1 MTTAVDPIRLDRGN
15 ATKGTLHYKASFI
28 PALAIKG
35 VKFEHAYTAQ
45 TQTAHDEEDGFVS
58 DDRASSAS
66 DDDTL
71 PDGPTIK
78 SFKKSGQKEDHSTSK
93 ETTVATVA
101 SPTSTSKAEDVAA
114 KAKNIEEDGTVE
126 MTTEELLAQRKP
138 P

>member
-1 MTTAVDPIRLDRGN
+1 MKTVVDPIRLDKGN

-35 VKFEHAYTAQ
+35 VKFDNAQ
-45 TQTAHDEEDGFVS
+45 TQLTQQDEEDGFVN
-58 DDRASSAS
+58 DDQASSAS
-66 DDDTL
+66 EGDTL

-78 SFKKSGQKEDHSTSK
+78 SLKRKTSK
-93 ETTVATVA
+93 ENTVATVT
-101 SPTSTSKAEDVAA
+101 SPTSPNSTSKVEDVAA
-114 KAKNIEEDGTVE
+114 KAKESEEDGTVE

>member
-1 MTTAVDPIRLDRGN
+1 MKTVVDPIRLDKGN

-35 VKFEHAYTAQ
+35 VKFDNAQ
-45 TQTAHDEEDGFVS
+45 TQLTQQDEEDGFVN

-66 DDDTL
+66 EGDTL

-78 SFKKSGQKEDHSTSK
+78 YLKRKTSK
-93 ETTVATVA
+93 ENTVATVT
-101 SPTSTSKAEDVAA
+101 SPTSPNSTSKVEDVAA
-114 KAKNIEEDGTVE
+114 KAKESEEDGTVE